1 MNEFLPD
8 VTGFIQE
15 KELLPRGCP
24 VVVGVSGGADSL
36 ALLLI
41 LNGLRQAHDLV
52 LQVAHLNHGLRG
64 AEADEDEAF
73 VRGWSRKLGIVCVVR
88 RIDIRAKAR
97 EERKGIEETGRA
109 ARQAFFS
116 ELALALDKQLA
127 GTGRPP
133 ARIALG
139 HHLNDQAE
147 TIMMNLGRGSGLDGL
162 VGIRPQNDRLIRPLL
177 NQPRAAIEAWLMEQ
191 EITWRLDRSNLEPDT
206 LRNRLRQQV
215 LPAWQEALDYNPAP
229 LLARLAANLEEDRNY
244 LETLT
249 LQAAAD
255 CLVDQRLAISVWKTF
270 PPALQN
276 RLLRLFWQQA
286 SGSKQDLGFVHIR
299 LLRDWLPSAES
310 GQRLSLPGNRQAILI
325 DGYLQFMG
333 TQSSA
338 DCFQQ
343 GAILSRPLK
352 INLPGLTPIYPFN
365 QKIAAYL
372 IENDH
377 DIVYNDSTEY
387 FLLDRI
393 RGSVV
398 RHRQPGDRIRPA
410 GRTGGKSL
418 KKFLNEQQ
426 VPRHERNRLLLVAK
440 GRDIVWL
447 PGLAVGADFVARSG
461 GPVGHRIALEISPLA
476 ATDM

>member
-1 MNEFLPD
+1 
-8 VTGFIQE
+8 
-15 KELLPRGCP
+15 
-24 VVVGVSGGADSL
+24 
-36 ALLLI
+36 
-41 LNGLRQAHDLV
+41 
-52 LQVAHLNHGLRG
+52 
-64 AEADEDEAF
+64 
-73 VRGWSRKLGIVCVVR
+73 
-88 RIDIRAKAR
+88 
-97 EERKGIEETGRA
+97 
-109 ARQAFFS
+109 
-116 ELALALDKQLA
+116 
-127 GTGRPP
+127 
-133 ARIALG
+133 
-139 HHLNDQAE
+139 
-147 TIMMNLGRGSGLDGL
+147 
-162 VGIRPQNDRLIRPLL
+162 
-177 NQPRAAIEAWLMEQ
+177 MEQ
-191 EITWRLDRSNLEPDT
+191 EITWRLDGAIWSRIPCETGCD
-206 LRNRLRQQV
+206 NRV
-215 LPAWQEALDYNPAP
+215 LPAAEALDYNPAP

-410 GRTGGKSL
+410 GRSGGKSL
-418 KKFLNEQQ
+418 KNFLTSSRFHVTSGTDCCWCQGS
-426 VPRHERNRLLLVAK
+426 RYCLVA
-440 GRDIVWL
+440 GWPSVPTLL
-447 PGLAVGADFVARSG
+447 PGPGARRSSDC
-461 GPVGHRIALEISPLA
+461 IEISPLA
-476 ATDM
+476 TTDM